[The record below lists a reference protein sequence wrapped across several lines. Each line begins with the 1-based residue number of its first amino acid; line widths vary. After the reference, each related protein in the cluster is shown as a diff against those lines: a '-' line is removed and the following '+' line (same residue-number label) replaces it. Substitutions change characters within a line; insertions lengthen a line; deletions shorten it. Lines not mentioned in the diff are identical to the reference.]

1 MNAHGTC
8 QLGDTGDRQFH
19 FFAGGHDQVAKLVD
33 DYNDIRQITMPL
45 LGVQMALDKFLVI
58 FLDVMGVSC
67 LQ

>member
-8 QLGDTGDRQFH
+8 QLSDARDRELH

-33 DYNDIRQITMPL
+33 DYNDIRQIAMTF
-45 LGVQMALDKFLVI
+45 LGVQMALDKFLVV